1 MSTQF
6 ELFIGQLQELTKN
19 KHLLPE
25 MLDSAQAILR
35 ELLSDQGWFQEI
47 LSQLVL
53 SEDYLR
59 SQFHSIDSNDIQL
72 YHSPDKAFSV
82 SAYIWEPGVPYP
94 IHDHGACGIVGSL
107 LNPFKEIKYEVTES
121 EDESTYTELR
131 KTRETVI
138 QPGQTSLVLPLNLGI
153 HQMQSI
159 KQKISVTIH
168 IYGHRVRRGYI
179 QIYHPHNKTIQR
191 LYRPFI
197 QKKILAIR
205 TLGAIPDTW
214 AKDLLL
220 SVMQADE
227 PDFVEKESKLAL
239 KDKSQK

>member
-1 MSTQF
+1 
-6 ELFIGQLQELTKN
+6 
-19 KHLLPE
+19 
-25 MLDSAQAILR
+25 
-35 ELLSDQGWFQEI
+35 
-47 LSQLVL
+47 
-53 SEDYLR
+53 
-59 SQFHSIDSNDIQL
+59 
-72 YHSPDKAFSV
+72 
-82 SAYIWEPGVPYP
+82 
-94 IHDHGACGIVGSL
+94 
-107 LNPFKEIKYEVTES
+107 
-121 EDESTYTELR
+121 
-131 KTRETVI
+131 
-138 QPGQTSLVLPLNLGI
+138 
-153 HQMQSI
+153 MQSI

-205 TLGAIPDTW
+205 TLALYLILGPKIFYY
-214 AKDLLL
+214 